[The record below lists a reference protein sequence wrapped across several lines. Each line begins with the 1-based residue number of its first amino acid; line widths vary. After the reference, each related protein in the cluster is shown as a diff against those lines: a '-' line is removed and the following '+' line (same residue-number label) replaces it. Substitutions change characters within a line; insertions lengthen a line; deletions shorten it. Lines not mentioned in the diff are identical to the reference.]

1 MNIFP
6 FFGQHLLVS
15 NSSLPTPLLPNDA
28 TVSNFNETFSL
39 PPTNPPM
46 KRYATA
52 GRLRDDKMYVVR
64 HNHVSTDH
72 PIPPIEPCA
81 PQSAMNP
88 LVRNT
93 GNTVLATHRNEIY
106 FDTSYCPDI
115 SESEVLPPREKSA
128 NDLLV
133 VHDDI
138 SVCNVECCA
147 KYNMSVTGEP
157 RGGRD
162 AWW

>member
-6 FFGQHLLVS
+6 FFRQHLLVS

-28 TVSNFNETFSL
+28 TVSNFNETLSL
-39 PPTNPPM
+39 PPTNPLT
-46 KRYATA
+46 KRYSTT

-81 PQSAMNP
+81 SQSAMNP
-88 LVRNT
+88 LVRDI
-93 GNTVLATHRNEIY
+93 GNTVLATHRNEVH
-106 FDTSYCPDI
+106 FDIRCRPDI
-115 SESEVLPPREKSA
+115 SEDEVLPPREKSA
-128 NDLLV
+128 IDLLV